1 MKEIKIVGFDPSL
14 NNWGIAIGTLNLSTM
29 NLKIYHLD
37 VTSPAFETG
46 KTTRKNSTD
55 VERAAQLYK
64 AAIPACEGASAV
76 FVEVP
81 VGSKSARAMASY
93 GICIGVLGSI
103 RGTGVPFFE
112 VTPNEV
118 KLETTGKK
126 TATKQDMIDWA
137 MTRHPEAP
145 WPMRKQK
152 GESVV
157 IAGQAEHMADA
168 VGAIYAGLQSADFQR
183 MIGFVRT
190 I

>member
-1 MKEIKIVGFDPSL
+1 MKEIKVVGFDPSL

-29 NLKIYHLD
+29 NMKVTHLD
-37 VTSPAFETG
+37 VINPVFESG
-46 KTTRKNSTD
+46 KTTRKNSVD
-55 VERAAQLYK
+55 VERASQLYK

-112 VTPNEV
+112 VTPHEV
-118 KLETTGKK
+118 KLETAGKK
-126 TATKQDMIDWA
+126 TATKQEMISWA
-137 MTRHPEAP
+137 MARHPEAP
-145 WPMRKQK
+145 WPMQK
-152 GESVV
+152 KNGEMIA
-157 IAGQAEHMADA
+157 IAGKAEHMADA

-183 MIGFVRT
+183 MMAFLKAA
-190 I
+190 

>member
-37 VTSPAFETG
+37 VTSPAFEAG

-118 KLETTGKK
+118 KMETTGKK
-126 TATKQDMIDWA
+126 TATKQEMISWA

-145 WPMRKQK
+145 WPMQK
-152 GESVV
+152 KNGEMIV

-183 MIGFVRT
+183 MMAFLKAA
-190 I
+190 